1 MNREVTLATR
11 TKARRNSTA
20 FGADE
25 DEGMTV
31 SRDVQIVASND
42 RIMAEV

>member
-1 MNREVTLATR
+1 MRQAATA
-11 TKARRNSTA
+11 TMEDL